1 MILALFY
8 FLICKLSKVSGF
20 FVIRIFCFISGYSIS
35 TFLTVCS
42 INMTYTVFLSKFALL
57 FLVYPYN
64 VIQPL
69 FLRILKITELHRTFT
84 LYHQIPSFSIRVAGF
99 QSTSTP
105 FLDVFI

>member
-42 INMTYTVFLSKFALL
+42 INMTYTVFYPNLL
-57 FLVYPYN
+57 YYFW
-64 VIQPL
+64 
-69 FLRILKITELHRTFT
+69 FT
-84 LYHQIPSFSIRVAGF
+84 HIM
-99 QSTSTP
+99 
-105 FLDVFI
+105 